1 MKRALLFIGHF
12 IFFTIVFPSI
22 LYIIAY
28 LVRSIAGLS
37 YYYGSSVASFLGL
50 SLVIIGVWIMLRAEI
65 DMYRHG
71 GGGTPIPFYSPPQRL
86 VKEGIY
92 RCTRNPMYLGTT
104 MEYVGIGL
112 HMGEYI
118 MIILAFIILS
128 LAMMLYLK
136 YEMPFLSKRFG
147 DEFNEYVSS
156 TPLLLPNLG
165 CVLSVLSGQQE
176 RREAVK

>member
-22 LYIIAY
+22 LYVIAY
-28 LVRSIAGLS
+28 SVRSVAGLS
-37 YYYGSSVASFLGL
+37 YYGNSIMSILGL
-50 SLVIIGVWIMLRAEI
+50 SLVIIGVWMMLRAEI
-65 DMYRHG
+65 DMYRYG
-71 GGGTPIPFYSPPQRL
+71 GSGTPIPFYSPPQRL

-92 RCTRNPMYLGTT
+92 GCTRNPMYLGTT
-104 MEYVGIGL
+104 IEYVGIGL

-136 YEMPFLSKRFG
+136 YEVPFLSRRFG

-165 CVLSVLSGQQE
+165 CVLRSFLPS
-176 RREAVK
+176 RRGGSRKGA